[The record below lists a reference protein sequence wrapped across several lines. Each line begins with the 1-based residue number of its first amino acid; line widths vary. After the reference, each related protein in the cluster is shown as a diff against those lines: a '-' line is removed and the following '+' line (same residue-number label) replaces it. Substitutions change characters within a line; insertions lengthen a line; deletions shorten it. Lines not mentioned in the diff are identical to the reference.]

1 MGEIKEEEKE
11 PIESYTIVFPE
22 DESHYDIVNNVKLR
36 PDIEKNIKKMFAESI
51 TYLETVDVLYKEYF
65 KIIKDLMKFDISD
78 GNNCFEFSKRYYY
91 HLLRM
96 SRHNELKNEMNIY
109 FDKCEDWAKPCR
121 DWNEIK
127 ISFWINSVNIF
138 NVGCSNGK
146 IGFKLADSYMLYF

>member
-109 FDKCEDWAKPCR
+109 FSACEDREDWPNPCK

-127 ISFWINSVNIF
+127 INFWINGNCIF
-138 NVGCSNGK
+138 DVRCSNGK
-146 IGFKLADSYMLYF
+146 IKINS